1 MIPRPPRSTRT
12 DTLFPHT
19 TLVRSDGTLAQ
30 WRDYLQHPALHP
42 AAFADIDIGFEYDKR
57 FRYASPRMDVA
68 TTPAIQAIGADSV
81 LTLGFAFFRDGGEV
95 TWDVAELWM
104 SAKAN
109 DPNYIMAV
117 RAEVPAPS
125 MDDED
130 QIGRASCR
138 ERVCQY
144 V

>member
-1 MIPRPPRSTRT
+1 
-12 DTLFPHT
+12 
-19 TLVRSDGTLAQ
+19 
-30 WRDYLQHPALHP
+30 
-42 AAFADIDIGFEYDKR
+42 
-57 FRYASPRMDVA
+57 MDVA

-95 TWDVAELWM
+95 TVDVAELWM

-130 QIGRASCR
+130 RNEWDRILNRRHPYNATPRDGDDRTRISGIVGAPAADDPREIGRASRR
-138 ERVCQY
+138 ERECSY
-144 V
+144 VYISVVDLSLKQKHNTTNKTT

>member
-1 MIPRPPRSTRT
+1 
-12 DTLFPHT
+12 
-19 TLVRSDGTLAQ
+19 
-30 WRDYLQHPALHP
+30 
-42 AAFADIDIGFEYDKR
+42 
-57 FRYASPRMDVA
+57 MDVA

-117 RAEVPAPS
+117 RAQVPAPS

-130 QIGRASCR
+130 RNEWDRILNRRHPYNARSEEHTSELLSLMRNSYAVFCLKKKKHTHNN
-138 ERVCQY
+138 Y
-144 V
+144 T

>member
-1 MIPRPPRSTRT
+1 
-12 DTLFPHT
+12 
-19 TLVRSDGTLAQ
+19 
-30 WRDYLQHPALHP
+30 
-42 AAFADIDIGFEYDKR
+42 
-57 FRYASPRMDVA
+57 MDVA

-109 DPNYIMAV
+109 DPTSLMAV
-117 RAEVPAPS
+117 RAEVPAPA

-130 QIGRASCR
+130 RNAWDRILNRRHPTQEEHRAGKGRVIRCASR
-138 ERVCQY
+138 WAPY
-144 V
+144 TNKKNGS

>member
-1 MIPRPPRSTRT
+1 
-12 DTLFPHT
+12 
-19 TLVRSDGTLAQ
+19 
-30 WRDYLQHPALHP
+30 
-42 AAFADIDIGFEYDKR
+42 
-57 FRYASPRMDVA
+57 MDVA

-104 SAKAN
+104 SAQAN

-117 RAEVPAPS
+117 RAQVPAPS

-130 QIGRASCR
+130 RNEWDRIPNRQSGCASCR
-138 ERVCQY
+138 VRVCQY
-144 V
+144 VYISAVAASLNKQLTKQLDERTYGTDQVDTINTN

>member
-1 MIPRPPRSTRT
+1 MRIS
-12 DTLFPHT
+12 DWSSDVCSSDLFIY
-19 TLVRSDGTLAQ
+19 VNYDGTLAQ

-42 AAFADIDIGFEYDKR
+42 AAFADIDIEFEYDKR

-117 RAEVPAPS
+117 RAQVPAPS

-130 QIGRASCR
+130 RNEWDRILNR
-138 ERVCQY
+138 
-144 V
+144 

>member
-42 AAFADIDIGFEYDKR
+42 AAFADIGIGFEYDKR
-57 FRYASPRMDVA
+57 FRHASPRMDVA

-81 LTLGFAFFRDGGEV
+81 LTLGFAFFRAGGEV
-95 TWDVAELWM
+95 TSDVAELWM

-109 DPNYIMAV
+109 DPNYRIAL
-117 RAEVPAPS
+117 RPYGPDPS
-125 MDDED
+125 LTDKDRND
-130 QIGRASCR
+130 WDRTHNSR
-138 ERVCQY
+138 HPH
-144 V
+144 